1 MFPTE
6 TVSEFQFSPPVTCAQ
21 MIADTELFPPHLIGI
36 FMTVSFIFFISGKFP
51 ITRLA
56 DCSVRL
62 EHLKRA
68 VLKVMVMNNHLYRFL
83 YSNTFDVPEY
93 EKDNIAYNSQVRI

>member
-1 MFPTE
+1 MLNL
-6 TVSEFQFSPPVTCAQ
+6 PVTCAQ
-21 MIADTELFPPHLIGI
+21 MIADTDD
-36 FMTVSFIFFISGKFP
+36 VSTTLDRYFYDCWFIFFISGKFP

-56 DCSVRL
+56 DRSVRL

-68 VLKVMVMNNHLYRFL
+68 VLKLMIMNNHLYRFL

-93 EKDNIAYNSQVRI
+93 EKENIAYNSQVSV

>member
-1 MFPTE
+1 MYNNGGGHKF
-6 TVSEFQFSPPVTCAQ
+6 SEFACLNV
-21 MIADTELFPPHLIGI
+21 L
-36 FMTVSFIFFISGKFP
+36 FFISGKFP

-56 DCSVRL
+56 DRSVRL

-68 VLKVMVMNNHLYRFL
+68 VLKLMIMNNHLYRFL

-93 EKDNIAYNSQVRI
+93 EKENIAYNSQVRV

>member
-1 MFPTE
+1 MVVNT
-6 TVSEFQFSPPVTCAQ
+6 
-21 MIADTELFPPHLIGI
+21 DTISGNLIDI
-36 FMTVSFIFFISGKFP
+36 SWIDSYFLLISGKFP

-56 DCSVRL
+56 DRSVRL

-68 VLKVMVMNNHLYRFL
+68 VLKLMTMNNHLYRFL

-93 EKDNIAYNSQVRI
+93 EKENIAYNSQVRVQRLFFSLVRQSGQLL

>member
-1 MFPTE
+1 MN
-6 TVSEFQFSPPVTCAQ
+6 VS
-21 MIADTELFPPHLIGI
+21 LFL
-36 FMTVSFIFFISGKFP
+36 FISGKFP

-56 DCSVRL
+56 DRSVRL

-68 VLKVMVMNNHLYRFL
+68 VLKLMIMNNHLYRFL

-93 EKDNIAYNSQVRI
+93 EKENIAYNSQVRVQYISSFIISHLSCLVNSLLQHL